1 MAEAVRAGA
10 SGYLVHGRFD
20 AEELAGAVHALAAG
34 ESVLSPSVTA
44 AVFDALRARPEEA
57 RAEHPGAVEDAGTF
71 ALTGRERDVMSLA
84 AQGLSRREVAER
96 LVLSEK
102 TVKNHITAIYSK
114 LGASNRAEAVS
125 AWLGLRGGTSR

>member
-1 MAEAVRAGA
+1 M
-10 SGYLVHGRFD
+10 
-20 AEELAGAVHALAAG
+20 
-34 ESVLSPSVTA
+34 LSPSVTA
-44 AVFDALRARPEEA
+44 AVFDALRARPGEA
-57 RAEHPGAVEDAGTF
+57 RAEHPGTVEDAGIF
-71 ALTGRERDVMSLA
+71 ALTARERDVMSLA

-125 AWLGLRGGTSR
+125 AWLGLRGGASR